1 MLRLDGYIRVSRVG
15 GRIGESFISPEVQ
28 REQIEMWA
36 KLMSAQIIEWH
47 TDLDQS
53 GGTMVRPAFQ
63 QAYDR
68 VLRKETGGLVVAKLD
83 RFARSAAEAGQ
94 VVRQILDAG
103 GVFASAAERID
114 PTTPFGKFGL
124 TIMFAM
130 AELELDRITE
140 NWHEA
145 QGRAIARGRHLRAP
159 FGYRVGDD
167 GRLVADEN
175 AEFVSEVFR
184 KRAAGGGWAELAA
197 WLNEHCKPPKSNR
210 WTTRT
215 VKVLIGRRAY
225 LGEAHHGEHVHPDAH
240 ERLVAPELWQA
251 AQRRVLASRPP
262 RGVPGLLSG
271 LVRCAACRHSMRPTN
286 DNKPRR
292 DKKGNYPGQYRC
304 ILHHGAG
311 DCPAGASVVRK
322 TLDNYVVA
330 QFAAHLGDVAGQTL
344 VSAPEVEGA
353 YERLQEAEG
362 EQAAFRDDLRIRSVL
377 GQDGFLAG
385 LQARTAAVTAAQEA
399 LDRAQAGSPPPDLGG
414 SLDDWESL
422 SVLERRA
429 LLRSGIDCIFVR
441 RARVKAPMHERVRIL
456 WHGEAPNDLPHAG
469 VPGKAIVPFDWPDDP
484 LGTGVP
490 AA

>member
-1 MLRLDGYIRVSRVG
+1 VLRLDGYIRVSRVG

-28 REQIEMWA
+28 REQIEIWA
-36 KLMSAQIIEWH
+36 QLMNAQIIEWH

-53 GGTMVRPAFQ
+53 GGTMARPAFQ

-83 RFARSAAEAGQ
+83 RFARSAADAGQ

-145 QGRAIARGRHLRAP
+145 QARAIGRGRHLRAP

-167 GRLVADEN
+167 GHLAADGN
-175 AEFVSEVFR
+175 AEFVTEIFR
-184 KRAAGGGWAELAA
+184 QRAAGAGWSALAA
-197 WLNEHCKPPKSNR
+197 WLNERCSPPKGNR

-215 VKVLIGRRAY
+215 VQALIGRRAY

-240 ERLVAPELWQA
+240 ERLVTPEIWQV
-251 AQRRVLASRPP
+251 AQRRVLASRPS
-262 RGVPGLLSG
+262 RGEPGLLSG
-271 LVRCAACRHSMRPTN
+271 LVRCAACRYSMRPTTSR
-286 DNKPRR
+286 PRR
-292 DKKGNYPGQYRC
+292 NRTGNYPRQYRC
-304 ILHHGAG
+304 FLHHSAG
-311 DCPAGASVVRK
+311 DCPEGASIVSDK
-322 TLDNYVVA
+322 LDGYVVT

-344 VSAPEVEGA
+344 VSAPEVDGA
-353 YERLQEAEG
+353 YERFKDAES
-362 EQAAFRDDLRIRSVL
+362 ELVAFRDDLRIRSVL

-385 LQARTAAVTAAQEA
+385 LEARTSALAATQEA
-399 LDRAQAGSPPPDLGG
+399 LDRAQAGAPSPDLGA

-422 SVLERRA
+422 SIIERRA
-429 LLRSGIDCIFVR
+429 LLRAGIDCIFVR
-441 RARVKAPMHERVRIL
+441 RAKRSTPMSERVRIL
-456 WHGEAPNDLPHAG
+456 WHGEAPNDLPRPG
-469 VPGKAIVPFDWPDDP
+469 VAAKIVRPFDWPDDP
-484 LGTGVP
+484 LTTGVP
-490 AA
+490 SA